1 MKSVTK
7 LQLIPTSNSTSL
19 VYVGGCS
26 SLPTD
31 SNDSNVL
38 SKFTVYSRHDGF
50 VKAYVPLVPFGG
62 RIVDILYLQPCEG
75 IGLSDSVMIL
85 FHACVVLRC

>member
-1 MKSVTK
+1 MPEGLKCVKSIK
-7 LQLIPTSNSTSL
+7 LQYIPTGNSL

-38 SKFTVYSRHDGF
+38 SKIEILT
-50 VKAYVPLVPFGG
+50 KKCLPLVPFDG
-62 RIVDILYLQPCEG
+62 RIADILYLQPCKG
-75 IGLSDSVMIL
+75 IDMIFL
-85 FHACVVLRC
+85 V